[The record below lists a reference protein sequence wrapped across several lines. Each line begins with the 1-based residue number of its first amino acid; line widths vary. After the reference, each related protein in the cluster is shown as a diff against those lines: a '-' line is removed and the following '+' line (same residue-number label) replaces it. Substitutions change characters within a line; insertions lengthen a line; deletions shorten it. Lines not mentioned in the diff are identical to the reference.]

1 MGWSWW
7 NHWETRAS
15 IGVGSGARRGPTI
28 AGAAM
33 ISTSGGSEDTQAV
46 RGGKKRRGSD
56 EHQGPHLPIYKV
68 DQDCYLHTRK
78 ARIDYRSRRKTA
90 VEAG

>member
-1 MGWSWW
+1 MVLVEPLGDQ
-7 NHWETRAS
+7 
-15 IGVGSGARRGPTI
+15 GLDRRRQRGEKRSYDRGGGHGI
-28 AGAAM
+28 VER
-33 ISTSGGSEDTQAV
+33 GGSEDTQAV

-78 ARIDYRSRRKTA
+78 ARIDYHSRRKTA

>member
-33 ISTSGGSEDTQAV
+33 VSTSGGE
-46 RGGKKRRGSD
+46 RGHTSSTRGEEAKGERRTP
-56 EHQGPHLPIYKV
+56 GPHLPIYKV